1 MPNKQLT
8 QTGINRAMWIML
20 KKLGGKIT
28 IPEGALESPN
38 VDDAM
43 QIQHDPSTKRF
54 VFSLH
59 KVKGEKKSP
68 IIQLGRN

>member
-1 MPNKQLT
+1 MAKRLT

-20 KKLGGKIT
+20 KCLNGRVV
-28 IPEGALESPN
+28 IPGRALEEPN

-43 QIQHDPSTKRF
+43 QIQHDPSTDSF
-54 VFSLH
+54 IFTLH

-68 IIQLGRN
+68 IIQPRYLN